1 MCRDL
6 AGNIW
11 AGTEDQGVWRFSP
24 TAMAG
29 SRYIHFTS
37 KVLLVFRDPNCGPCD
52 AVAPE
57 LVRIHEAHRGNGLSV
72 VLVGRGDPDENRA
85 KAGKF
90 GFPFPVVLQK
100 KWELSKQYGIFAT
113 PVAFLVDE
121 AGVIAQPV
129 GQGAAGIVALV
140 PELETAIS

>member
-1 MCRDL
+1 MFK
-6 AGNIW
+6 ASG
-11 AGTEDQGVWRFSP
+11 P
-24 TAMAG
+24 
-29 SRYIHFTS
+29 SRYG
-37 KVLLVFRDPNCGPCD
+37 V
-52 AVAPE
+52 
-57 LVRIHEAHRGNGLSV
+57 LVR
-72 VLVGRGDPDENRA
+72 RGDPDENRA

-140 PELETAIS
+140 PGLEAVSN